1 MEKIYNYINGCFVG
15 PKSGEYIK
23 NISPVDGVHYSL
35 IPNSTEDD
43 VDSAVEG
50 AKKAFG
56 NWGSSS
62 KKVRFNWL
70 MKLADAID
78 DCSEE
83 LIIAESY
90 DNGKPEWLA

>member
-1 MEKIYNYINGCFVG
+1 MEKICNYINGRFVA
-15 PKSGEYIK
+15 PKSGKYIK

-35 IPNSTEDD
+35 IPDSTEGD
-43 VDSAVEG
+43 VDSAVEA
-50 AKKAFG
+50 AKKAFVD
-56 NWGSSS
+56 WGSSS

-83 LIIAESY
+83 
-90 DNGKPEWLA
+90 